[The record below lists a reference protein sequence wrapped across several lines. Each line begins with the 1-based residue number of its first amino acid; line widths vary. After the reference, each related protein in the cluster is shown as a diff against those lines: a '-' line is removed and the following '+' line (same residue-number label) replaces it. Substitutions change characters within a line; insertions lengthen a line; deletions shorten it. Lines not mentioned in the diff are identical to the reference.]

1 MDSFNFSLKS
11 TSHPL
16 KCPISRLTPAMS
28 TSSIDQFTYDRR
40 KGDSAY
46 SSFSGGSSA
55 PEYSS
60 LYCHDDIPPHSLLFT
75 EHWCHS
81 VEGDSLPQEGI
92 LDRHHFSWEP
102 PPLPPARLDSFIAIR
117 NLENSKAS
125 QDTGDLRVE
134 TLHPRS
140 DPVRGHRAAPFD
152 LTAPKDHA
160 SFSDVRYKG
169 PKHRTPAVNN
179 SNIQQRGQ
187 YFFVTGVSKSPQANL
202 RDSYLDSVESDA
214 EVPRLTTGD
223 LNSVQQWCENVHGD
237 QQVYIQSQGLTK
249 SNQDGENYCQNTHG
263 SPCTSS
269 HGCNLFNRFLQNTKA
284 MTHCGSLRHHNSCHH
299 IFYLGPEDE
308 SPLLDSR
315 RKRMT
320 SSLQNLDKTNV
331 CSNADCGMAV
341 SRQPLGNTDTDKINR
356 ETVQMMR
363 RVRGES
369 MGSLTCISK
378 NENGAMVNNKEM
390 RPNEVSD
397 SRLRCDSCSS
407 CMIQLNE
414 LPLDGIQEVGYTNM
428 NLGSLLNDSAKKNL
442 MGAQSN
448 VVMDNASKKTDPQ
461 PSFPLRLVQEP
472 KGMPSAVS
480 FVSLSQDP
488 TRRPENPECPRLD
501 LQGKENFPQPQVARI
516 GARRR
521 LTSEQKKLCYSDP
534 EKLHQIE
541 DTPTYRLYGST
552 DSCKEDLLCK
562 DDLSQRGLVATRR
575 KIFETKGR
583 ALSASCLSQTSL
595 KQLQHK
601 AVQAYMERK
610 MDQKPTEAQ
619 QTGVQTPSK
628 RHSMAGKVSE
638 CNCDSV
644 CRQVAPRKK
653 LTRPLSAS
661 RLLDNSSRSSDY
673 PDLSLTIS
681 SECCCCREMPRSVE
695 KSASTENLLKQTK
708 PQHFSQTRSASTPH
722 AFQVYFIVHSYT
734 RPKPSPKGHSCLLQE
749 GPSHTRFPHSA
760 ILIALCPLQY
770 TLRNQ
775 PDEFWTGPSLR
786 TCPVRPRAGAVPGTV
801 IPRNTSNRCSSR
813 VKAAPPVQPLPVE
826 QSVDDPEEIF
836 GSFQEVFLNR
846 AMPVETDSWLINL
859 EAGKSDDRD
868 CSPHQGNNHPEEA
881 LNLPAEPQ
889 TAHSCPQSKKET
901 IQSRRW
907 MKEEEEEG
915 VSVDEPEPAASSTAR
930 TKPTCHWEDL
940 VEAVVAED
948 PSLAPL
954 LFPAGNRN
962 TAMKLME
969 QLLSEDTLLM
979 EDHYRRKEAQN
990 SKRTLTE
997 DSLYLVCR
1005 SGMDSLD
1012 INAFSN
1018 GACPT
1023 CEDQT
1028 KETDQIRRS
1037 DLTEKKK
1044 LLVACIEQRLQELEK
1059 QRGAL
1064 REEARANRERADT
1077 IAALVQ
1083 EKCLPAEFE
1092 RYSQFVGDLERV
1104 VSLLLCLSAR
1114 LARVENALS
1123 SVDQHTDAEE
1133 KESLDSR
1140 HRLLCKQRD
1149 DAKDLRDN
1157 LGKRE
1162 QVVSSI
1168 LARYLT
1174 AEQLQE
1180 YRRFVQ
1186 TTASLLIL
1194 QKDLDERQRLGEE
1207 QLQSLRS
1214 SLPL

>member
-1 MDSFNFSLKS
+1 
-11 TSHPL
+11 
-16 KCPISRLTPAMS
+16 
-28 TSSIDQFTYDRR
+28 
-40 KGDSAY
+40 
-46 SSFSGGSSA
+46 
-55 PEYSS
+55 
-60 LYCHDDIPPHSLLFT
+60 
-75 EHWCHS
+75 
-81 VEGDSLPQEGI
+81 
-92 LDRHHFSWEP
+92 
-102 PPLPPARLDSFIAIR
+102 
-117 NLENSKAS
+117 
-125 QDTGDLRVE
+125 
-134 TLHPRS
+134 
-140 DPVRGHRAAPFD
+140 
-152 LTAPKDHA
+152 
-160 SFSDVRYKG
+160 
-169 PKHRTPAVNN
+169 
-179 SNIQQRGQ
+179 
-187 YFFVTGVSKSPQANL
+187 
-202 RDSYLDSVESDA
+202 
-214 EVPRLTTGD
+214 
-223 LNSVQQWCENVHGD
+223 
-237 QQVYIQSQGLTK
+237 
-249 SNQDGENYCQNTHG
+249 
-263 SPCTSS
+263 
-269 HGCNLFNRFLQNTKA
+269 
-284 MTHCGSLRHHNSCHH
+284 
-299 IFYLGPEDE
+299 
-308 SPLLDSR
+308 
-315 RKRMT
+315 MT

-448 VVMDNASKKTDPQ
+448 VLMDNASKKTDPQ

-488 TRRPENPECPRLD
+488 TGRPENPECPRLD

-681 SECCCCREMPRSVE
+681 SECCCCREMPCSVE

-722 AFQVYFIVHSYT
+722 AFQSGNAPSDSLPVCNEMLSSQKKVEGRSSVLNTRTGSGPESRRGWAFLEEPEVQHFGEPLACFRSLEKPEQPSSRLAAHAREKRSISFFSEREQNWRTLMRRKQFFKQESAPQLRVREELGGDGSRDRAHSKAQAIPEGAQLSSTGGSLSHSIPSLSDTDSPLSPPVHAQESARRVLDRAKSAYL
-734 RPKPSPKGHSCLLQE
+734 PSPSKS
-749 GPSHTRFPHSA
+749 R
-760 ILIALCPLQY
+760 
-770 TLRNQ
+770 
-775 PDEFWTGPSLR
+775 
-786 TCPVRPRAGAVPGTV
+786 
-801 IPRNTSNRCSSR
+801 SSPR
-813 VKAAPPVQPLPVE
+813 VKAALPVQPLPVE

-836 GSFQEVFLNR
+836 GSFQE
-846 AMPVETDSWLINL
+846 
-859 EAGKSDDRD
+859 
-868 CSPHQGNNHPEEA
+868 
-881 LNLPAEPQ
+881 
-889 TAHSCPQSKKET
+889 SKKET

-930 TKPTCHWEDL
+930 TKPTCQWEDL

-997 DSLYLVCR
+997 DR

-1214 SLPL
+1214 SLPLRTAVLGY

>member
-1 MDSFNFSLKS
+1 
-11 TSHPL
+11 
-16 KCPISRLTPAMS
+16 
-28 TSSIDQFTYDRR
+28 
-40 KGDSAY
+40 
-46 SSFSGGSSA
+46 
-55 PEYSS
+55 
-60 LYCHDDIPPHSLLFT
+60 
-75 EHWCHS
+75 
-81 VEGDSLPQEGI
+81 
-92 LDRHHFSWEP
+92 
-102 PPLPPARLDSFIAIR
+102 
-117 NLENSKAS
+117 
-125 QDTGDLRVE
+125 
-134 TLHPRS
+134 
-140 DPVRGHRAAPFD
+140 
-152 LTAPKDHA
+152 
-160 SFSDVRYKG
+160 
-169 PKHRTPAVNN
+169 
-179 SNIQQRGQ
+179 
-187 YFFVTGVSKSPQANL
+187 
-202 RDSYLDSVESDA
+202 
-214 EVPRLTTGD
+214 
-223 LNSVQQWCENVHGD
+223 
-237 QQVYIQSQGLTK
+237 
-249 SNQDGENYCQNTHG
+249 
-263 SPCTSS
+263 
-269 HGCNLFNRFLQNTKA
+269 
-284 MTHCGSLRHHNSCHH
+284 
-299 IFYLGPEDE
+299 
-308 SPLLDSR
+308 
-315 RKRMT
+315 MT

-722 AFQVYFIVHSYT
+722 AFQSGNAPSDSLPVCNEMLSSQKKVEGRSSVLNTRTGSGPESRRGWAFLEEPEVQHFGEPLACFRSLEKPEQPSSRLAAHAREKRSISFFSEREQNWRTLMRRKQFFKQESAPQLRVREELGGDGSRDRAHSKAQAIPEGAQLSSTGGSLSHSIPSLSDTDSPLSPPVHAQESARRVLDRAKSAYL
-734 RPKPSPKGHSCLLQE
+734 PSPSKS
-749 GPSHTRFPHSA
+749 R
-760 ILIALCPLQY
+760 
-770 TLRNQ
+770 
-775 PDEFWTGPSLR
+775 
-786 TCPVRPRAGAVPGTV
+786 
-801 IPRNTSNRCSSR
+801 SSPR

-997 DSLYLVCR
+997 DR